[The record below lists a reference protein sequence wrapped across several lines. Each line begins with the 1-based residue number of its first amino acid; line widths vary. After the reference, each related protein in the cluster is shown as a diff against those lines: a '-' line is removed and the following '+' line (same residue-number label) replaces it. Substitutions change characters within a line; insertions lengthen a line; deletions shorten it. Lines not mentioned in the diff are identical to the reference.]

1 MLPAIP
7 LVALGVAFIT
17 LPLLFVKKETT
28 VAATSQ
34 ENSPQKH
41 EAVKKNVAAKKEERE
56 AKADENIDQN
66 FTGAD
71 DESIT
76 EN

>member
-17 LPLLFVKKETT
+17 LPLLFVKKETI
-28 VAATSQ
+28 VAETPQDNSSQ
-34 ENSPQKH
+34 KLES
-41 EAVKKNVAAKKEERE
+41 VKKNVAAKKEE
-56 AKADENIDQN
+56 AKADVDIDQN
-66 FTGAD
+66 FTDAD